1 MYKLL
6 KIKLIQKGV
15 WILSFVFFLNPVFGQ
30 VKTFQST
37 NQSKVV
43 LTGTSSLHDWEM
55 EAAAEECRLQAE
67 ISATSI
73 TIDQVS
79 FKLPIQT
86 LKSEH
91 AKMDG
96 NAYKALKSKK
106 YPDIKFITSTPQVLQ
121 LSNNEIGGTISGVL
135 EIAGVEKPVELKLT
149 GKQIDSSHF
158 NIQFEFPFDM
168 ELFNV
173 EPPSLMFGTITTGK
187 DVKTSF
193 ELYFN
198 ELNQYSKK

>member
-6 KIKLIQKGV
+6 KIKLIQKGA
-15 WILSFVFFLNPVFGQ
+15 WILSFVFFLNPAFGQ

-55 EAAAEECRLQAE
+55 EAALEQCSLQAE
-67 ISATSI
+67 ITATSI
-73 TIDQVS
+73 IINQVS
-79 FKLPIQT
+79 FKLPVQT

-91 AKMDG
+91 TKMDD

-106 YPDIKFITSTPQVLQ
+106 YPDIKFLTNTPQVLQ
-121 LSNNEIGGTISGVL
+121 LSEKEIKGTISGVL

-158 NIQFEFPFDM
+158 NIQFVFPFDM

-173 EPPSLMFGTITTGK
+173 DPPSLMFGAITTGK

-193 ELYFN
+193 DLIFN
-198 ELNQYSKK
+198 EN